1 MSKQSHTYGGALF
14 VVLGLVGLAASFA
27 LVLEKLKHLESPT
40 AQLTCS
46 VNPFITCAPAMDSWQ
61 GTLLGFPNPLIGVV
75 CFVAPI
81 VVGVSL
87 VSGARFPR
95 WFVLAFVVGVCLG
108 MGFIV
113 WLMVQTVSSIGALCP
128 YCLVVWAVMIPL
140 TLATAAWAASS
151 GTLGGAAVRSVGGAV
166 LRVWLWPI
174 ALLCYSVVFLVLL
187 ANFPLLWPFLTS
199 L

>member
-1 MSKQSHTYGGALF
+1 M
-14 VVLGLVGLAASFA
+14 GLAASFA